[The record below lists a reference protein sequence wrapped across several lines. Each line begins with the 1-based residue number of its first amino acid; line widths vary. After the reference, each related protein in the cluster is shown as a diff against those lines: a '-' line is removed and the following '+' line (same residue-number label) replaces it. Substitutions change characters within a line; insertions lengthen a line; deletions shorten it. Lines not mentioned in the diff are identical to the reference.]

1 MNLQPSY
8 QAAEEIMRKNA
19 SSFYAALEKIERTKF
34 LDITAVYAFCR
45 YADDLADIES
55 QSKETRL
62 QLLNLLEEDV
72 KSLYNGSSQRE
83 NYKKYAWW
91 PAFENAVRIRQI
103 PLEALLE
110 QIDGQKS
117 DINFKIIED
126 KDNLILYCKKV
137 AGTVGLM
144 LAPMLRGENADERYG
159 SMCEELGIAMQITN
173 ILRDIGEDLRNRNR
187 IYIPQTFMKK
197 YSVTRKELE
206 NLSAL
211 PTAGQRWHSFFQPN
225 FKVAD
230 KVVHLW
236 EEMALLAE
244 YYYDKFYKHLYMF
257 SSDALFPVTAA
268 AVFYQAILE
277 EVRKNNYNCFT
288 KRCYTNAKCKSDLLK
303 MVASRVEQVKRK
315 NFNCN
320 EGHEEKGKVNER
332 VQDKENL

>member
-8 QAAEEIMRKNA
+8 RVAEEIMRKNA
-19 SSFYAALEKIERTKF
+19 SSFYSAFEKIEHSKF
-34 LDITAVYAFCR
+34 LDIAAVYALCR
-45 YADDLADIES
+45 YADDLADTES
-55 QSKETRL
+55 QSKEMRL

-72 KSLYNGSSQRE
+72 KSLYDGSSQSE

-126 KDNLILYCKKV
+126 KDDLILYCKKV

-144 LAPMLRGENADERYG
+144 LAPMLRGEKADSRYE
-159 SMCEELGIAMQITN
+159 SICEDLGIAMQITN

-187 IYIPQTFMKK
+187 IYVPQTFMKK

-206 NLSAL
+206 NLSVI
-211 PTAGQRWHSFFQPN
+211 PTVLESLHSFFQPN
-225 FKVAD
+225 FKVGD
-230 KVVHLW
+230 KIVHLW
-236 EEMALLAE
+236 EEMAWLSE
-244 YYYDKFYKHLYMF
+244 YYYDEFYKHLYMF

-268 AVFYQAILE
+268 AVFYQAILD

-288 KRCYTNAKCKSDLLK
+288 KRCYTSTKRKSELLK
-303 MVASRVEQVKRK
+303 IVVSRVEEIKRK

-320 EGHEEKGKVNER
+320 EE
-332 VQDKENL
+332 

>member
-1 MNLQPSY
+1 MNLQSSY
-8 QAAEEIMRKNA
+8 RVAEEIMRKNA
-19 SSFYAALEKIERTKF
+19 SSFYSAFEKIEHDKF
-34 LDITAVYAFCR
+34 LDIAAVYAFCR

-55 QSKETRL
+55 KSKEVRI

-72 KSLYNGSSQRE
+72 KSLYDCSSQSE

-126 KDNLILYCKKV
+126 KDDLIRYCKKV

-144 LAPMLRGENADERYG
+144 LAPMLKGEKADARYE
-159 SMCEELGIAMQITN
+159 SICEDLGIAMQITN

-187 IYIPQTFMKK
+187 IYIPQTLMKD
-197 YSVTRKELE
+197 YDVTRKELE
-206 NLSAL
+206 DLSAL
-211 PTAGQRWHSFFQPN
+211 PTVKQKWNSFFQPD
-225 FKVAD
+225 FKVSD
-230 KVVHLW
+230 KIVHLW
-236 EEMALLAE
+236 EEMAQLSE
-244 YYYDKFYKHLYMF
+244 HYYDEFYKNLYMF

-268 AVFYQAILE
+268 AVFYQAILD
-277 EVRKNNYNCFT
+277 EVRNNNYNCFT
-288 KRCYTNAKCKSDLLK
+288 KRCYISTKRKGDLLK
-303 MVASRVEQVKRK
+303 MVLSRVEEVKSK

-320 EGHEEKGKVNER
+320 EVPEEKGKV
-332 VQDKENL
+332 D

>member
-8 QAAEEIMRKNA
+8 RVAEEIMRKNA
-19 SSFYAALEKIERTKF
+19 SSFYSAFEKIERSKF
-34 LDITAVYAFCR
+34 LDIAAVYAFCR
-45 YADDLADIES
+45 YADDLADTES
-55 QSKETRL
+55 QSKEMRL

-72 KSLYNGSSQRE
+72 KSLYDCSSQSE

-103 PLEALLE
+103 SLEALLE

-126 KDNLILYCKKV
+126 KDDLILYCKKV

-144 LAPMLRGENADERYG
+144 LAPMLKGEKADARYE
-159 SMCEELGIAMQITN
+159 SICKDLGIAMQITN

-206 NLSAL
+206 NLSVI
-211 PTAGQRWHSFFQPN
+211 PTVLESLHSFFQPN
-225 FKVAD
+225 FKVGD
-230 KVVHLW
+230 KIVHLW
-236 EEMALLAE
+236 EEMAWLSE
-244 YYYDKFYKHLYMF
+244 YYYDEFYKNSYMF

-268 AVFYQAILE
+268 AVFYQAILD
-277 EVRKNNYNCFT
+277 EVRNNNYNCFT
-288 KRCYTNAKCKSDLLK
+288 KRCYTSAKRKSELLK
-303 MVASRVEQVKRK
+303 MVLGRVEEVKRK
-315 NFNCN
+315 NFDCD
-320 EGHEEKGKVNER
+320 EE
-332 VQDKENL
+332 

>member
-8 QAAEEIMRKNA
+8 RVAEEIMRKNA
-19 SSFYAALEKIERTKF
+19 SSFYSAFERIEHSKF
-34 LDITAVYAFCR
+34 LDIAAVYALCR
-45 YADDLADIES
+45 YADDLADTES
-55 QSKETRL
+55 QSKEMRL

-72 KSLYNGSSQRE
+72 KSLYDGSSQSE

-126 KDNLILYCKKV
+126 KDDLILYCKKV

-144 LAPMLRGENADERYG
+144 LAPMLRGEKADSRYE
-159 SMCEELGIAMQITN
+159 SICEDLGIAMQITN

-187 IYIPQTFMKK
+187 IYVPQTFMKK

-206 NLSAL
+206 NLSVI
-211 PTAGQRWHSFFQPN
+211 PTVLESLHSFFQPN
-225 FKVAD
+225 FKVGD
-230 KVVHLW
+230 KIVHLW
-236 EEMALLAE
+236 EEMAWLSE
-244 YYYDKFYKHLYMF
+244 YYYDEFYKHLYMF

-268 AVFYQAILE
+268 AVFYQAILD

-288 KRCYTNAKCKSDLLK
+288 KRCYTSTKRKSELLK
-303 MVASRVEQVKRK
+303 IVVSRVEEIKRK

-320 EGHEEKGKVNER
+320 EE
-332 VQDKENL
+332 